1 MKESIL
7 KRGNR
12 HKLHHDVDVATT
24 PPSVHSIPKNASGSK
39 WPSHRS
45 SPHLIV
51 PFLLPGLLELK
62 LLMYVLLTR
71 HSLLLLRL
79 LLRPVVAASSVRSLK
94 VASVAVTID
103 ISLPVFAIALGTV
116 LTGSRLRPMAVIVFG
131 LLVVHLRV
139 FYVID
144 TFGMRWLL
152 CLLLLVLLLLLLMI
166 A

>member
-1 MKESIL
+1 
-7 KRGNR
+7 
-12 HKLHHDVDVATT
+12 
-24 PPSVHSIPKNASGSK
+24 
-39 WPSHRS
+39 
-45 SPHLIV
+45 
-51 PFLLPGLLELK
+51 
-62 LLMYVLLTR
+62 MYVLLTR

-103 ISLPVFAIALGTV
+103 ISLPVFAIPLGTV

-139 FYVID
+139 FYVTD